1 MKEKLFT
8 VLQIGDRSNHI
19 SRLFDIFITITI
31 FANIIVTFME
41 TFEELS
47 GFSSVFR
54 IVEIVI
60 SSFSVWNISCASL
73 FAAHRRIERYH
84 NHENIP
90 ETGAI

>member
-54 IVEIVI
+54 IVEIVTI
-60 SSFSVWNISCASL
+60 FIFCL
-73 FAAHRRIERYH
+73 EYILRIIVRSTP
-84 NHENIP
+84 EN
-90 ETGAI
+90 

>member
-47 GFSSVFR
+47 TV
-54 IVEIVI
+54 
-60 SSFSVWNISCASL
+60 
-73 FAAHRRIERYH
+73 
-84 NHENIP
+84 
-90 ETGAI
+90 